1 MKKEFSDIVRKLDEQ
16 ICRDERLD
24 RELFAKLFDK
34 ERELGL
40 LHDERPICPFLRPHF
55 VTRAQYETIAH
66 SAEVLSG
73 AFELLAAAAL
83 ETDEIFAELDLSER
97 EERMARIDP
106 RYERLCVSSRFDA
119 FFDGDDFKFL
129 EYNAETPAGVGD
141 QMQMEKVLEL
151 VPPVKEFLAQHEHWR
166 PAPHE
171 RLLESLA
178 ATYRE
183 FGGNKEKP
191 NIAIVDW
198 HGVST
203 MTEFYVLQEYFESE
217 GFPTLIADPRE
228 LEYDGDILRVGDFAI
243 DIFYKRILIHEF
255 LENFDE
261 THPLSRA
268 YADGRICMANSFRS
282 KIAHKK
288 AGFAILSDERYEK
301 FFTPEQLEVIRRHIP
316 WTRRVRDCRTTH
328 QGRAIDLL
336 ELLRGEREGFLLKP
350 NDDYGGKGIKLG
362 WEMSRAEW
370 ETALNEALQ
379 HSYVVQERVPVGKV
393 TVPAFSDSIRM
404 ESLLIDFDPF
414 LFLGKAEGGL
424 VRLSSQSLVNV
435 AQGGGQTALIILE
448 DF

>member
-1 MKKEFSDIVRKLDEQ
+1 MRKELSNIVQKLDEQ
-16 ICRDERLD
+16 ICQDERLD
-24 RELFAKLFDK
+24 RELFAQLFDK

-40 LHDERPICPFLRPHF
+40 LHDERPYCPFLRPHF
-55 VTRAQYETIAH
+55 MARSQYEKVARA
-66 SAEVLSG
+66 AEVLAG
-73 AFELLAAAAL
+73 AFELLTETAL
-83 ETDEIFAELDLSER
+83 KNNQILAEFDLTEK

-151 VPPVKEFLAQHEHWR
+151 VPPVKEFLAQHKHWR
-166 PAPHE
+166 PAPHQ

-178 ATYRE
+178 AAYRE

-198 HGVST
+198 RGVST
-203 MTEFYVLQEYFESE
+203 MTEFYVLQEYFESR

-228 LEYDGDILRVGDFAI
+228 LEYDGDSLRVGDFAI

-268 YADGRICMANSFRS
+268 YADGRVCMTNSFRS

-288 AGFAILSDERYEK
+288 AGFALLSDEQYEEL
-301 FFTPEQLEVIRRHIP
+301 FTPEQLAVIRRHIP
-316 WTRRVRDCRTTH
+316 WTRRVRDCRTTRG
-328 QGRAIDLL
+328 GREIDLL
-336 ELLRGEREGFLLKP
+336 ELLRREREGFLLKP

-362 WEMSRAEW
+362 WEISQTEW
-370 ETALNEALQ
+370 EAALNEALLD
-379 HSYVVQERVPVGKV
+379 SYVVQERVPVGKV
-393 TVPAFSDSIRM
+393 IIPAFSDSIEM

-435 AQGGGQTALIILE
+435 AQGGGQAALMVLE
-448 DF
+448 EF

>member
-1 MKKEFSDIVRKLDEQ
+1 MKKEFSDLIQKLDGQ
-16 ICRDERLD
+16 ICRDARLD
-24 RELFAKLFDK
+24 RELFARLFDK

-40 LHDERPICPFLRPHF
+40 VHDDRPFCPFLRPHF
-55 VTRAQYETIAH
+55 VTRAQYETIAR
-66 SAEVLSG
+66 SAEVLAG
-73 AFELLAAAAL
+73 AFELLASAAL
-83 ETDEIFAELDLSER
+83 ENNEIFAELDLTEK

-119 FFDGDDFKFL
+119 FFDGDDYKFL

-151 VPPVKEFLAQHEHWR
+151 VPPVKEFLAEHKHWR
-166 PAPHE
+166 PAPHL
-171 RLLESLA
+171 RLLESLV

-183 FGGNKEKP
+183 FGGDKEKP

-203 MTEFYVLQEYFESE
+203 MSEFYVLQEYFESQ
-217 GFPTLIADPRE
+217 GFPTLIADPSE
-228 LEYDGDILRVGDFAI
+228 LEYDGDCLHVGDFAI
-243 DIFYKRILIHEF
+243 DVFYKRILIHEF
-255 LENFDE
+255 LEKFDE

-268 YADGRICMANSFRS
+268 YADGRVCMANSFRS

-288 AGFAILSDERYEK
+288 AGFAVLSDERYENL
-301 FFTPEQLEVIRRHIP
+301 FTPEQLATIRRHVP
-316 WTRRVRDCRTTH
+316 WTRSVRDCRTTFE
-328 QGRAIDLL
+328 GREIDLP
-336 ELLRGEREGFLLKP
+336 EFLRREREGFLLKP

-362 WEMSRAEW
+362 WEISQAEW
-370 ETALNEALQ
+370 ETAINEALQ
-379 HSYVVQERVPVGKV
+379 HSYIVQERVPVGKV
-393 TVPAFSDSIRM
+393 TIPAFADSIKM

-414 LFLGKAEGGL
+414 LFLGKVEGGL

>member
-1 MKKEFSDIVRKLDEQ
+1 
-16 ICRDERLD
+16 
-24 RELFAKLFDK
+24 
-34 ERELGL
+34 
-40 LHDERPICPFLRPHF
+40 
-55 VTRAQYETIAH
+55 
-66 SAEVLSG
+66 
-73 AFELLAAAAL
+73 
-83 ETDEIFAELDLSER
+83 
-97 EERMARIDP
+97 
-106 RYERLCVSSRFDA
+106 
-119 FFDGDDFKFL
+119 
-129 EYNAETPAGVGD
+129 
-141 QMQMEKVLEL
+141 MEKVLEL
-151 VPPVKEFLAQHEHWR
+151 VPPVKEFLVQHKHWR

-171 RLLESLA
+171 RLLESLVVA
-178 ATYRE
+178 YRE
-183 FGGNKEKP
+183 TGGNKEKP

-203 MTEFYVLQEYFESE
+203 MTEFYVLQEYFESR

-228 LEYDGDILRVGDFAI
+228 LEYDGDRLRVGDFAI

-268 YADGRICMANSFRS
+268 YADGRVCMANSFRS

-301 FFTPEQLEVIRRHIP
+301 LFTPEQLAVIRRHIP
-316 WTRRVRDCRTTH
+316 WTRRVRDCRTTRE
-328 QGRAIDLL
+328 GREIDLP
-336 ELLRGEREGFLLKP
+336 EFLRREREGFLLKP

-362 WEMSRAEW
+362 WEMSQAEW

-393 TVPAFSDSIRM
+393 TIPAFSDSIKM

>member
-1 MKKEFSDIVRKLDEQ
+1 MKKEFFDLIKKLDEQ
-16 ICRDERLD
+16 ICRDTRLD
-24 RELFAKLFDK
+24 RGLFARLFDK

-40 LHDERPICPFLRPHF
+40 VHDDRPFCPFLRPHF
-55 VTRAQYETIAH
+55 VTRAQYETIAL
-66 SAEVLSG
+66 SAEVLAG
-73 AFELLAAAAL
+73 AFELLATAAL
-83 ETDEIFAELDLSER
+83 ENNEIFAELDLTEK

-119 FFDGDDFKFL
+119 FFDGDDYKFL

-151 VPPVKEFLAQHEHWR
+151 VPPVKEFLAEHKHWR
-166 PAPHE
+166 PAPHR
-171 RLLESLA
+171 RLLESLV
-178 ATYRE
+178 ATYRD
-183 FGGNKEKP
+183 FGGNREKP

-203 MTEFYVLQEYFESE
+203 MSEFYVLQEYFESQ
-217 GFPTLIADPRE
+217 GFPTLIADPNE
-228 LEYDGDILRVGDFAI
+228 LEYDGDCLRVGDFAI

-255 LENFDE
+255 LEKFDE

-268 YADGRICMANSFRS
+268 YADGRVCMANSFRS

-288 AGFAILSDERYEK
+288 AGFAVLSDEQYEK
-301 FFTPEQLEVIRRHIP
+301 LFTLE
-316 WTRRVRDCRTTH
+316 CRTTFEG
-328 QGRAIDLL
+328 QEFDLP
-336 ELLRGEREGFLLKP
+336 EFLRREREGFLLKP

-362 WEMSRAEW
+362 WETSQAEW
-370 ETALNEALQ
+370 ETALDEALQ
-379 HSYVVQERVPVGKV
+379 HSYIVQERVPVGKV
-393 TVPAFSDSIRM
+393 TIPAFSDSIRM

-435 AQGGGQTALIILE
+435 SQGGGQTALVILE